1 MPSKRRNNGRSK
13 HGRGHTA
20 IVRCSNCCRCVPK
33 DKAIKRFQV
42 RNMVDAS
49 SQRDLREAS
58 VYQTFMLP
66 KLYMKMLYCVS
77 CAIHGRVV
85 RVRNKVLRASP
96 EGRVYKP
103 PMGKVKTQLLLRKFC
118 LTKSIARAEARAT
131 EQWLNL
137 PRPRLVLPAM
147 PSKRRNNGRSK
158 HGRGHTAIVRCS
170 NCCRCVP
177 KDKAIKRFQVRNM
190 VDASSQRDL
199 REASDL
205 EVAQAV
211 HEDALL
217 LLGQKT
223 DIGTGTAVRT
233 EVGPGDPLGVSCA
246 IHGRVVRVRNKVLRA
261 SPEGRIYKPP
271 MGKGG
276 GKGN

>member
-1 MPSKRRNNGRSK
+1 MRGLGPAGNNNWDAVDPLASVMNVWWYHDDHLRALPFKTGVLHASVGSSQGVDTESSRATMPSKRRNNGRSK

-33 DKAIKRFQV
+33 ERVAVDKAIKRFQV

-96 EGRVYKP
+96 EGR
-103 PMGKVKTQLLLRKFC
+103 
-118 LTKSIARAEARAT
+118 
-131 EQWLNL
+131 
-137 PRPRLVLPAM
+137 
-147 PSKRRNNGRSK
+147 
-158 HGRGHTAIVRCS
+158 
-170 NCCRCVP
+170 
-177 KDKAIKRFQVRNM
+177 
-190 VDASSQRDL
+190 
-199 REASDL
+199 
-205 EVAQAV
+205 
-211 HEDALL
+211 
-217 LLGQKT
+217 
-223 DIGTGTAVRT
+223 
-233 EVGPGDPLGVSCA
+233 
-246 IHGRVVRVRNKVLRA
+246 
-261 SPEGRIYKPP
+261 IYKPP

>member
-1 MPSKRRNNGRSK
+1 MFSACFLRYRFRCKFWCPCPVQKTMPSKRRNNGRSK

-96 EGRVYKP
+96 EGR
-103 PMGKVKTQLLLRKFC
+103 
-118 LTKSIARAEARAT
+118 
-131 EQWLNL
+131 
-137 PRPRLVLPAM
+137 
-147 PSKRRNNGRSK
+147 
-158 HGRGHTAIVRCS
+158 
-170 NCCRCVP
+170 
-177 KDKAIKRFQVRNM
+177 
-190 VDASSQRDL
+190 
-199 REASDL
+199 
-205 EVAQAV
+205 
-211 HEDALL
+211 
-217 LLGQKT
+217 
-223 DIGTGTAVRT
+223 
-233 EVGPGDPLGVSCA
+233 
-246 IHGRVVRVRNKVLRA
+246 
-261 SPEGRIYKPP
+261 IYKPP
-271 MGKGG
+271 QGKGG